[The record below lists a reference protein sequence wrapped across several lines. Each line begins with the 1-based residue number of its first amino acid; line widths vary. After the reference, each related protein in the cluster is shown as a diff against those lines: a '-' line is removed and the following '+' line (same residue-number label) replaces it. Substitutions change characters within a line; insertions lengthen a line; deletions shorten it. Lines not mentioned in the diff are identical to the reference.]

1 MSRFIS
7 FLVFSYSNMFR
18 LASHIVIA
26 SQEKAKVSLDEIA
39 QSLANENRL
48 DIAARSRQL

>member
-7 FLVFSYSNMFR
+7 FLVFNFNMFR
-18 LASHIVIA
+18 LASHIVTN
-26 SQEKAKVSLDEIA
+26 QEKAKVSLDEIA

>member
-7 FLVFSYSNMFR
+7 FLVFSYSNMFH
-18 LASHIVIA
+18 LASHIVT